1 MGPGEPA
8 AEDVRYFDGESSAR
22 HEVALR
28 FSQALEI
35 RRGEAML
42 AAWPYPS
49 IRRMDGR
56 RHAA

>member
-28 FSQALEI
+28 FSQALFFQT
-35 RRGEAML
+35 
-42 AAWPYPS
+42 YQT
-49 IRRMDGR
+49 
-56 RHAA
+56 